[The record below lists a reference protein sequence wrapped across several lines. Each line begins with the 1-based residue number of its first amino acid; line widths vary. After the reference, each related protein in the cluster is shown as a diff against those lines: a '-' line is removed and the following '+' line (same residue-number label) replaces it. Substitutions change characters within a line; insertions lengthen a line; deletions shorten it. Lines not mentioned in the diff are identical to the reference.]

1 MKLVFAG
8 TPAVAVPTL
17 RALVAAGH
25 EITLV
30 LTREDAP
37 RGRKRVLTESE
48 VAEAAS
54 TLGLPVL
61 KANRITNEVREQI
74 AASGAE
80 LGVVVAYGV
89 LFRED
94 TLSALPKGWI
104 NLHFSLLPA
113 WRGAAPVQHNLISG
127 GPTGVSVF
135 QLDPGVDSG
144 PLWRSEALEVS
155 ADATAGEV
163 LDDFA
168 ERGAPVVL
176 AAIEQI
182 AAGHAPSEQ
191 HGEASRAGKL
201 SAADGLLNPNEPA
214 RTVYARFRGVT
225 PEPGAYILLGEERIK
240 IIEARLSLETLAPGE
255 LQLHSGKLLWG
266 ANGGALELRRVQP
279 AGKAAMAAADWW
291 RGRR

>member
-89 LFRED
+89 LFREGI
-94 TLSALPKGWI
+94 LSALPKGWI

-135 QLDPGVDSG
+135 QLDSGVDTG

-168 ERGAPVVL
+168 ERGTPVVL

-201 SAADGLLNPNEPA
+201 SAADGLLNPNESA
-214 RTVYARFRGVT
+214 RALYARFRGVT

>member
-8 TPAVAVPTL
+8 TPAVATPTL

-144 PLWRSEALEVS
+144 PLWRSEAFEVS

-168 ERGAPVVL
+168 ERGTPVVL

-182 AAGHAPSEQ
+182 AAGHTPSEQ

-214 RTVYARFRGVT
+214 RTLYARFRGVT

>member
-8 TPAVAVPTL
+8 TPAVATPTL

>member
-214 RTVYARFRGVT
+214 RTVYARFRGLT